1 MSARERARLS
11 QSDPEYAPREPD
23 WLTNQD
29 NEREIG
35 SQTDLFMALTQS
47 YYCRLA

>member
-35 SQTDLFMALTQS
+35 SQTVTKGG
-47 YYCRLA
+47 RLAHKPQQ